1 MYKNEYMLLAL
12 ENAKKA
18 FENDEVPVGAV
29 IVKDGIILAST
40 YNHKEQLKDTTAHA
54 EILAI
59 REAEKLLDS
68 HYLNDCDMYVT
79 LEPCIMCAG
88 AIIQARI
95 RSVYFGAY
103 DLKGGAFG
111 SSIDVTCAHNI
122 NHQPA
127 VFGGFLK
134 EECSSLIS
142 DYFKRKREN
151 K

>member
-1 MYKNEYMLLAL
+1 MLLAL

-18 FENDEVPVGAV
+18 FEIDEVPVGAI
-29 IVKDGIILAST
+29 IVKDGKVIAST
-40 YNHKEQLKDTTAHA
+40 YNQKEHLKDTTGHA

-88 AIIQARI
+88 AIIQSRI

-111 SSIDVTCAHNI
+111 SSIDVPSAHNI
-122 NHQPA
+122 NHHPS
-127 VFGGFLK
+127 VFGGFIK
-134 EECSSLIS
+134 EECSTLIS
-142 DYFKRKREN
+142 EYFKRKREE